1 MNMKKLKT
9 EIIALCDNAS
19 VANDGK
25 VTITGI
31 FDQFTADKFPAGF
44 MEKFL
49 VVTINGEPNTTYDL
63 TVRLEKKDVSQNL
76 LNPTMATAITSQ
88 TGKHNMIIR
97 LAQVGFEKEGE
108 YYFRIFDGK
117 DKIAETVLYVTKK
130 QGQENVYRTL
140 N

>member
-1 MNMKKLKT
+1 MKQLKT

-49 VVTINGEPNTTYDL
+49 VATINGEPNTTYNL
-63 TVRLEKKDVSQNL
+63 TVKLEKKDVSQNL
-76 LNPTMATAITSQ
+76 LNPTMVTATTSQ

-108 YYFRIFDGK
+108 YYFKIFDGK
-117 DKIAETVLYVTKK
+117 EKISETVLYVSKK
-130 QGQENVYRTL
+130 TEENNVFRTM